1 MRRRRTIAVFLSS
14 LFPGLGQL
22 YNRQRGKAAL
32 FAIGAILAAYGPLS
46 PVDVDI
52 DLGNPAAA
60 LRSLIL
66 ASLPFLVVAIWSV
79 IDAYQNAAQS
89 S

>member
-32 FAIGAILAAYGPLS
+32 FAIGGILAAYGPLS

-79 IDAYQNAAQS
+79 LDAYRNAARDV
-89 S
+89 